1 MRIRVNAI
9 LAIAVTCILAS
20 TAGAAAQRIGKTM
33 EEIVQLANQEKNVR
47 VATSWEPQNEPVL
60 LKGFYQKYPGIKVSN
75 TRTSGIDTREK
86 IMNEALAGVVDYDL
100 VNVSGELRNN
110 YKKAGVMAGP
120 FEWRKLIPK
129 VKDVHFSPDGYFVA
143 SGFSKYVI
151 VYNPTL
157 VAKDRVPKKWEDCL
171 DPYWKGKLVVL
182 TRPRTF
188 TGLAPGWGEE
198 KTLKFARA
206 LKDNDPI
213 WKSSQSGAL
222 AQVAVGEYSMICG
235 VAYHSTK
242 DLMVRDPKAAIA
254 FAVPT
259 ELPFQIGEAMAVMKG
274 SKYPNAA
281 LLLATWLVSPEAQ
294 KNMHLEGRD
303 SPFVEGTE
311 AEQLLKKHN
320 AKAIFEGWDALEHEA
335 QMARKI
341 IAAWG
346 FPKAKK

>member
-1 MRIRVNAI
+1 MRTRCNAVVAFAAGLI
-9 LAIAVTCILAS
+9 LATS
-20 TAGAAAQRIGKTM
+20 SGAAAQRIGKTM
-33 EEIVQLANQEKNVR
+33 EEIVQLANKEKAVR
-47 VATSWEPQNEPVL
+47 VASSWEPQNEPVL
-60 LKGFYQKYPGIKVSN
+60 LKGFNQKYPGIKVTN
-75 TRTSGIDTREK
+75 TRTSGIDTRER
-86 IMNEALAGVVDYDL
+86 IMNEALAGVVDHDL

-120 FEWRKLIPK
+120 FEWRKLLPK
-129 VKDVHFSPDGYFVA
+129 INDVHFSPDGYFLA
-143 SGFSKYVI
+143 SGFSKYII
-151 VYNPTL
+151 VYNPNL
-157 VAKDRVPKKWEDCL
+157 VPKDRVPKRWEDCL

-198 KTLKFARA
+198 KTIKYARA

-213 WKSSQSGAL
+213 WKSGQSGAL

-242 DLMVRDPKAAIA
+242 DLIVKDPKAAIA
-254 FAVPT
+254 YSVPT

-281 LLLATWLVSPEAQ
+281 LLLASYLVSPEGQ

-311 AEQLLKKHN
+311 AEQLLKKHG
-320 AKAIFEGWDALEHEA
+320 AKPIFEGWDALEHEA

-341 IAAWG
+341 TAAWG
-346 FPKAKK
+346 FPKAKN

>member
-1 MRIRVNAI
+1 MRIRCNAMVGIAGSLI
-9 LAIAVTCILAS
+9 LALS
-20 TAGAAAQRIGKTM
+20 SGAMAQRIGKTM
-33 EEIVQLANQEKNVR
+33 DEIVQLANKEKNVR
-47 VATSWEPQNEPVL
+47 VATSWESQNEPLL
-60 LKGFYQKYPGIKVSN
+60 LKGFYQKHPGIKVTN
-75 TRTSGIDTREK
+75 TRISGIDTRER
-86 IMNEALAGVVDYDL
+86 IMNEALAGVVDHDL

-110 YKKAGVMAGP
+110 YIKAGVMAGP
-120 FEWRKLIPK
+120 FEWRKLLPK
-129 VKDVHFSPDGYFVA
+129 VKDIHFSPDGYFVA
-143 SGFSKYVI
+143 SGFSKYII

-157 VAKDRVPKKWEDCL
+157 VPKDRVPKKWEDCL

-188 TGLAPGWGEE
+188 TGLASGWGEE
-198 KTLKFARA
+198 KALNYARGLKN
-206 LKDNDPI
+206 NDPI
-213 WKSSQSGAL
+213 WKSGQSGAL

-242 DLMVRDPKAAIA
+242 DLIVRDPKAAIA
-254 FAVPT
+254 YSVPT

-281 LLLATWLVSPEAQ
+281 LLLATYLVSPEAQ
-294 KNMHLEGRD
+294 KQMHLEGRD
-303 SPFVEGTE
+303 SPFVDGTE

-320 AKAIFEGWDALEHEA
+320 ATPIFEGWDALENEA

-346 FPKAKK
+346 FPKAGK